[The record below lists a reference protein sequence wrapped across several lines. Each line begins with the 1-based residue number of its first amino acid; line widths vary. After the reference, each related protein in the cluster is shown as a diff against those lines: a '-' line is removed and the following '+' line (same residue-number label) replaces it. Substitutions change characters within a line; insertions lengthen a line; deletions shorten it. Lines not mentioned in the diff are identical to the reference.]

1 MKEKGFS
8 LIELLAVIVILSI
21 AALISVPLITGI
33 INDSKLNGL
42 KDSAYGILKSA
53 NLYFSQYEPETN
65 IRFDIEENQVTSKDA
80 EEMIQYKGYVKEG
93 AVIVNATGKITMCI
107 TDGKNSVYKNYKD
120 KSIVVVE
127 NDSCYIPE
135 NQAIVYLA
143 NGGATLDELD
153 NQELTDLVTSLQEEI
168 NSLKTAKEAQSN
180 LIATLQGKVNTL
192 ETGISSKVDQNDIN
206 TINGNISTLS
216 NQLATKANQSD
227 INAINNN
234 MSMMSTQIETIG
246 TIANSSTLDKAYPV
260 GSIYI
265 SVKNT
270 NPSTLFGGTWVAFG
284 TGRTLVGV
292 DTNQSAFNTVEK
304 TGGSNAVSY
313 TPSGTV
319 NPHQLTINEMP
330 SHTHTINANASFTI
344 ANNQGSG
351 TSGIPSAS
359 GSWGS
364 YKPAH
369 WYTLSNE
376 YTGGS
381 QAHSHTFT
389 GTGANISTL
398 QPYITVYMWKRT
410 A

>member
-1 MKEKGFS
+1 MFFFERKEKHDILIYRIGEVNMKEKGFS

-107 TDGKNSVYKNYKD
+107 TDGTNSVYKNYKD

-180 LIATLQGKVNTL
+180 LITTLQAKIDSL
-192 ETGISSKVDQNDIN
+192 ETGLSS
-206 TINGNISTLS
+206 
-216 NQLATKANQSD
+216 KANQSD
-227 INAINNN
+227 LNTTNSNI
-234 MSMMSTQIETIG
+234 SSMSTQIETIG
-246 TIANSSTLDKAYPV
+246 TIANAAATKTEVSSLNSTV
-260 GSIYI
+260 S
-265 SVKNT
+265 NHTT
-270 NPSTLFGGTWVAFG
+270 NLSTINNELTVSTKSYTVPTYGGTIVFKRYGNIVTVHGYGIGSTKNLTAG
-284 TGRTLVGV
+284 ASYTLVNNIDSKYRPSIGL
-292 DTNQSAFNTVEK
+292 
-304 TGGSNAVSY
+304 VSVGFV
-313 TPSGTV
+313 SG
-319 NPHQLTINEMP
+319 NWDYS
-330 SHTHTINANASFTI
+330 SHTGYQISSDGNLSVYAYQKI
-344 ANNQGSG
+344 GSG
-351 TSGIPSAS
+351 
-359 GSWGS
+359 
-364 YKPAH
+364 H
-369 WYTLSNE
+369 F
-376 YTGGS
+376 
-381 QAHSHTFT
+381 TFT
-389 GTGANISTL
+389 YVVG
-398 QPYITVYMWKRT
+398 
-410 A
+410 

>member
-153 NQELTDLVTSLQEEI
+153 NAELTDLVTSLQEEI
-168 NSLKTAKEAQSN
+168 SALNREINTLKTSKANKSD
-180 LIATLQGKVNTL
+180 LDSI
-192 ETGISSKVDQNDIN
+192 ETQIDNNVTKNE
-206 TINGNISTLS
+206 
-216 NQLATKANQSD
+216 LAT
-227 INAINNN
+227 IE
-234 MSMMSTQIETIG
+234 TQIESIG
-246 TIANSSTLDKAYPV
+246 TIANSTLEKLYPV
-260 GSIYI
+260 GSIYT
-265 SVKNT
+265 SVNNT
-270 NPSTLFGGTWVAFG
+270 NPSTIYGGTWVAFG

-292 DTNQSAFNTVEK
+292 DLNQSAFNSVEK
-304 TGGSNAVSY
+304 TGGSNIVSY

-319 NPHQLTINEMP
+319 GNHTLTIEEIPNHTHEMP
-330 SHTHTINANASFTI
+330 WWMWAVSKSFNSGNYHINSATNGNAATYNYSKSSQEQFTTSTGGGQPHNHSF
-344 ANNQGSG
+344 SG
-351 TSGIPSAS
+351 TS
-359 GSWGS
+359 
-364 YKPAH
+364 
-369 WYTLSNE
+369 
-376 YTGGS
+376 
-381 QAHSHTFT
+381 
-389 GTGANISTL
+389 ANISTL